1 MKKNE
6 IEQKVTKI
14 FDELKYYENIFDT
27 YINITDESNKLA
39 GYLESI
45 RSNSKEDNELIGL
58 LAKWRDKN
66 QFAFPTQFKVTKEGT
81 RNWLYN
87 NIIRNNAKI
96 LFMVK
101 SLNGNYVGH
110 MGLATF
116 DFDNRSCE
124 IDNIV
129 KGDQLAQKGL
139 MTHALRSMVNWAFE
153 NLELDDIYARV
164 FSDNEPAIRLYKR
177 IGFTEDSF
185 IPLVK
190 NESNDRVEFI
200 EIKNEDGAD
209 AKFLKMRLHKKILTA
224 GPSMSDLE
232 LEYVQD
238 AVKNGWNENWNYY
251 IKKFERK
258 FADYVGVKYAI
269 STSSCTGAMHI
280 ALAAMGIKKGDEVI
294 LPDLGWVATG
304 NVVLYVGAKPVLV
317 DVDPDSFC
325 IDLDSMENA
334 ITSKTKAIIPVH
346 MYGHPANMEKIM
358 KIAAEHDLR
367 ILEDA
372 APAIGANI
380 NGKKVGSFG
389 DMAAFSFQGA
399 KMVVTGEGGMLVTD
413 NKEYYQRANKIQDQ
427 GRNPDKTFWIDE
439 LGLKYKMSNIQA
451 ALGLAQLER
460 VEMLIEKKRKIN
472 DWYQKELMD
481 VPGIKVSAQSDYC
494 SSIHWMT
501 SIIVDETIDRDNI
514 IKELKKRNIDSRPF
528 FYPMSYF
535 GYFNS
540 DVKNEISMKLSRK
553 GINLPSGVCLD
564 QNDIKWTAKCIKEI
578 IK

>member
-481 VPGIKVSAQSDYC
+481 VPGIKVSTQSDYC

>member
-1 MKKNE
+1 MKK
-6 IEQKVTKI
+6 I
-14 FDELKYYENIFDT
+14 F
-27 YINITDESNKLA
+27 
-39 GYLESI
+39 
-45 RSNSKEDNELIGL
+45 
-58 LAKWRDKN
+58 
-66 QFAFPTQFKVTKEGT
+66 
-81 RNWLYN
+81 
-87 NIIRNNAKI
+87 
-96 LFMVK
+96 
-101 SLNGNYVGH
+101 
-110 MGLATF
+110 
-116 DFDNRSCE
+116 
-124 IDNIV
+124 
-129 KGDQLAQKGL
+129 
-139 MTHALRSMVNWAFE
+139 
-153 NLELDDIYARV
+153 
-164 FSDNEPAIRLYKR
+164 
-177 IGFTEDSF
+177 
-185 IPLVK
+185 
-190 NESNDRVEFI
+190 
-200 EIKNEDGAD
+200 
-209 AKFLKMRLHKKILTA
+209 TA
-224 GPSMSDLE
+224 GPSITQKEID
-232 LEYVQD
+232 YVLD

-258 FADYVGVKYAI
+258 FADYIGVKYAI

-294 LPDLGWVATG
+294 LPDMGWVATG
-304 NVVLYVGAKPVLV
+304 NVILYVGAKPVFV
-317 DVDPDSFC
+317 DVYPDSYC
-325 IDLDSMENA
+325 IDLDSIENA

-372 APAIGANI
+372 APAIGAEI
-380 NGKKVGSFG
+380 NGKKAGSFG

-399 KMVVTGEGGMLVTD
+399 KMMVTGEGGMLVTN

-472 DWYQKELMD
+472 EWYREELKG
-481 VPGIKVSAQSDYC
+481 VKGIRVSSQSDYC
-494 SSIHWMT
+494 KSIHWMT
-501 SIIVDETIDRDNI
+501 SIIVDETIDRDFI

-535 GYFNS
+535 GYFNT
-540 DVKNEISMKLSRK
+540 DVKNKISMKLSRK
-553 GINLPSGVCLD
+553 GINLPSGVCLN

>member
-1 MKKNE
+1 MKKND

-14 FDELKYYENIFDT
+14 FDELKYCENIVDN
-27 YINITDESNKLA
+27 YINITDESNKLS

-45 RSNSKEDNELIGL
+45 KSNSKEDNELIGL

-87 NIIRNNAKI
+87 NILRNNAKI

-101 SLNGNYVGH
+101 SINGDHVGH

-139 MTHALRSMVNWAFE
+139 MTHALRSMVNWAFK

-190 NESNDRVEFI
+190 YESNDRVEFI
-200 EIKNEDGAD
+200 ETINENDADG
-209 AKFLKMRLHKKILTA
+209 KFLKMRLHKKILTA

-258 FADYVGVKYAI
+258 FADYIGVKYAI

-304 NVVLYVGAKPVLV
+304 NVVLYVGAKPILV

-358 KIAAEHDLR
+358 KIAAEYDLR

-372 APAIGANI
+372 APAIGADI
-380 NGKKVGSFG
+380 HGKKVGSFG

-413 NKEYYQRANKIQDQ
+413 NKEYFERANKIQDQ

-472 DWYQKELMD
+472 DRYQKELMD
-481 VPGIKVSAQSDYC
+481 VPGIRVSAQSDYC
-494 SSIHWMT
+494 RSIHWMT

-528 FYPMSYF
+528 FYPMSSF

-540 DVKNEISMKLSRK
+540 DVKNEISIKLSQK